1 MVYRTAKERNQ
12 IVPGNNPGWRSR
24 VKLVTERWRRKVEF
38 STPKAEK
45 AIMGTLEAMQ
55 SLMDDPMVI
64 DGKPQKNAQGQDI
77 SRRKFWRGTKPE
89 EALSMI
95 SVDNIK
101 ELKSLEQLADVVF
114 IARYDPQ
121 ILNQVLHDPLFLEQV
136 ISVRDHNGNNLLHWA
151 ASADMPSKAIF
162 GLSGALRKRLDEE
175 DLDDHTAHRV
185 RDTLRAENAMA
196 VKLHELAFAM
206 KDEGL
211 ATELMRAKHSVRE
224 KNRIGTDFVQEA
236 LQADG
241 GEEYL
246 EKLGEIAEKEELG
259 DNTVQELKVTQE
271 DFRVI
276 KSMSAAEEILDDF
289 LNGNGAI
296 FKKRLKEAKESEP
309 MAQQLF
315 FHQTA
320 EEDARNKG
328 LFHFGRLD
336 RDGNDWLPQII
347 QHGDLDMLE
356 LCLTVIERH
365 AREIAE
371 IFVRSRKDLDVDDL
385 TLQLTRIYLKTG
397 NVKGKTPFHHA
408 ILARKAIFLQRLLE
422 TGLFKPYQIAS
433 ARSPA
438 RKRDMLEKNMQ
449 LMVGKRMQ
457 ENLFLQVALSE
468 TPQKVTDED
477 AALTNIMKMLEV
489 LFEQLTQNQGY
500 ALFQMNYQIGKP
512 PRVRKMNFF
521 DLISRHDKVLS
532 RVKEAFQVY
541 AEAYMMP
548 DY

>member
-12 IVPGNNPGWRSR
+12 IVTDKNPGWRSR

-55 SLMDDPMVI
+55 SLMDDQMTVEGEGQV
-64 DGKPQKNAQGQDI
+64 DGQGKPV
-77 SRRKFWRGTKPE
+77 SRRKFWRGTRPE

-95 SVDNIK
+95 APENIR
-101 ELKSLEQLADVVF
+101 ELTTLEQLADIVF
-114 IARYDPQ
+114 IARYDPKV
-121 ILNQVLHDPLFLEQV
+121 LNEVLHDEGFLEQV
-136 ISVRDHNGNNLLHWA
+136 THVRDHNGNNLLHWTA
-151 ASADMPSKAIF
+151 AADMPSKAIF
-162 GLSGALRKRLDEE
+162 GLSGALRKKLESE
-175 DLDDHTAHRV
+175 DLDDVTAR
-185 RDTLRAENAMA
+185 RIQDTLRAENSMS
-196 VKLHELAFAM
+196 VKLHELAFAL

-224 KNRIGTDFVQEA
+224 KNRIGGDFIQEA
-236 LQADG
+236 LQSDG

-246 EKLGEIAEKEELG
+246 EKLGKIAETEQLPEE
-259 DNTVQELKVTQE
+259 TVKELKVTKE
-271 DFRVI
+271 DFRIV
-276 KSMSAAEEILDDF
+276 KAMSAAEEVMDDF
-289 LNGNGAI
+289 VNGNGSI
-296 FKKRLKEAKESEP
+296 FKKRVREALDNEP
-309 MAQQLF
+309 MALQLF
-315 FHQTA
+315 FHNSVT
-320 EEDARNKG
+320 EDARNKG

-336 RDGNDWLPQII
+336 REGNDWLPRII
-347 QHGDLDMLE
+347 TLGDLDLLESCLML
-356 LCLTVIERH
+356 IERR

-371 IFVRSRKDLDVDDL
+371 LFAKARKDIVEDDL

-408 ILARKAIFLQRLLE
+408 IGAGKAIFLQRMLE
-422 TGLFKPYQIAS
+422 AGLFKSYQIAS
-433 ARSPA
+433 AREPA

-449 LMVGKRMQ
+449 LLVGKRMQ

-468 TPQKVTDED
+468 QPGRVADED
-477 AALTNIMKMLEV
+477 AAVTNVMKMLEV

-512 PRVRKMNFF
+512 PKVRKVNFF
-521 DLISRHDKVLS
+521 DLVNKHDKILG

-548 DY
+548 DV